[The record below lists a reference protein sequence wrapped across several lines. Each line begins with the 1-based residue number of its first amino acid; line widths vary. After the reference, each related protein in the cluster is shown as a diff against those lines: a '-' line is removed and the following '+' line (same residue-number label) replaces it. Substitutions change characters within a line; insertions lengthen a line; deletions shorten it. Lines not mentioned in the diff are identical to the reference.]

1 MASIKIPQA
10 AEPLLCFCAT
20 SKDSGPYEI
29 FETYAEATTFAA
41 ALGYHLLNGVKP
53 GRVTSFHAST
63 EPVPLDVFRNNNM
76 LPVLLAIG
84 LAVDNSH
91 AIAKDESRLCAIIEG
106 YAQEGFLHM
115 AKLLKRATP
124 STFHRELID
133 EMHDAHKGVDTM

>member
-1 MASIKIPQA
+1 MASIKIPQT
-10 AEPLLCFCAT
+10 AEPILCFCAT

-29 FETYAEATTFAA
+29 FQTYAEAITFAA
-41 ALGYHLLNGVKP
+41 ALGYYLLNGVKP
-53 GRVTSFHAST
+53 GKVTKPLESI
-63 EPVPLDVFRNNNM
+63 EPIHLDVFRNQDM

-84 LAVDNSH
+84 LASDNNH

-133 EMHDAHKGVDTM
+133 EMHDAHMGVDKI